1 MTQTGDN
8 TDVPLLTPQ
17 DVSTRVGEILGTAER
32 EAREIIAAARGDD
45 VGEQPLGTL
54 DATIDDLARAVE
66 RLSLRFDAF
75 ELATAAQ
82 IEELGRAVHAAAGA
96 PAAAEAPSPGFQ
108 FDPTAAEAAAILE
121 REQTPQLASARV
133 RAIDLALAGY
143 TRESI
148 ANELAVSLE
157 RGEVDALLDRVLI
170 G

>member
-1 MTQTGDN
+1 VTQTDEP
-8 TDVPLLTPQ
+8 TQDPLLTAQ
-17 DVSTRVGEILGTAER
+17 DVSARVGEILGTAER
-32 EAREIIAAARGDD
+32 EAREIIAAARGEDD
-45 VGEQPLGTL
+45 AEPSVDELHT
-54 DATIDDLARAVE
+54 TIDDLARALE

-82 IEELGRAVHAAAGA
+82 IEELGRAAHAAVSSTPAGA
-96 PAAAEAPSPGFQ
+96 GPPAAFPLDPDLAAPVAF
-108 FDPTAAEAAAILE
+108 AE

-148 ANELAVSLE
+148 ANELAVSIE
-157 RGEVDALLDRVLI
+157 RAEVDALLDRVLV